1 MATLRVENIPD
12 ELRERLE
19 RQARKRE
26 TTLDAVVIEGL
37 ERQASRLEFRE
48 DLVVNGGLV
57 VTNDPYAKVARE
69 RARRTAALGVN
80 GSTRNGLNATSLTVE
95 NTPDELH
102 KRLQRQASYL
112 NTPLNKLLLDAL
124 GVEIDDI
131 ELFERMAAGPPKE
144 YSFSPSELVRLERDQ
159 RDADIDF

>member
-26 TTLDAVVIEGL
+26 TTLDAVVIDIL
-37 ERQASRLEFRE
+37 EREASELEFRE
-48 DLVVNGGLV
+48 DLVKGGLI

-69 RARRTAALGVN
+69 RARRAAADGVN
-80 GSTRNGLNATSLTVE
+80 GSTRNGLNATTLTVE
-95 NTPDELH
+95 HFPDDLY
-102 KRLQRQASYL
+102 KRLQRQASYV
-112 NTPLNKLLLDAL
+112 NTTMDKLLLDGL
-124 GVEIDDI
+124 EVGMNDLE
-131 ELFERMAAGPPKE
+131 FYERMAAGPPKE
-144 YSFSPSELVRLERDQ
+144 YSFIPSELIRLERDQ

>member
-26 TTLDAVVIEGL
+26 TTLDAVVIDIL
-37 ERQASRLEFRE
+37 ERQARRLEFRE
-48 DLVVNGGLV
+48 DLVVNGGLI

-69 RARRTAALGVN
+69 RARRAAEDGVN

-95 NTPDELH
+95 NTPDELY
-102 KRLQRQASYL
+102 KRLQRQVSYL
-112 NTPLNKLLLDAL
+112 NKPLNKLLLDVL
-124 GVEIDDI
+124 GVGINTI
-131 ELFERMAAGPPKE
+131 EFYDQMAAGPPKE
-144 YSFSPSELVRLERDQ
+144 YSFSPSGLVRLERDQ